1 MLNLIRNY
9 FARRRIKGMFGR
21 QVSRASVDRMVAS
34 GRKPVLDSSE
44 VELTPFFSSIH
55 SYVGL
60 AELMPLPLLGELLNA
75 YFDACVTAIQEQ
87 GGTIDK
93 FIGDAIVAMFGV
105 PLPTPDHAL
114 RACVAALR
122 CQTRVSELRER
133 LRQEGNRWPPLVQYL
148 RMRIGLHTGK
158 AIVGNLGTKTRFNFT
173 MMGDN
178 VNLAARMESG
188 AKSYGVWTLCTDA
201 TQRAC
206 EKADAGRIV
215 FRPLGPIM
223 VKGRTGLVEL
233 FEPVAFREDVSDQLR
248 ECISV
253 FEAGLGR
260 WRDRDWDGAIQHFEK
275 SARLERNQPGT
286 SPEIK
291 INPSTLYLN
300 MARSN
305 RANPKEG
312 PQFV

>member
-201 TQRAC
+201 T
-206 EKADAGRIV
+206 
-215 FRPLGPIM
+215 
-223 VKGRTGLVEL
+223 
-233 FEPVAFREDVSDQLR
+233 
-248 ECISV
+248 
-253 FEAGLGR
+253 
-260 WRDRDWDGAIQHFEK
+260 
-275 SARLERNQPGT
+275 
-286 SPEIK
+286 
-291 INPSTLYLN
+291 
-300 MARSN
+300 
-305 RANPKEG
+305 
-312 PQFV
+312 

>member
-1 MLNLIRNY
+1 MIDLIRSY
-9 FARRRIKGMFGR
+9 FARRRSKGMFGGY
-21 QVSRASVDRMVAS
+21 VSPGLVARMVAS
-34 GRKPVLDSSE
+34 GREPVFGSSDIE
-44 VELTPFFSSIH
+44 ITPFFSSIH

-60 AELMPLPLLGELLNA
+60 AEQLPLPLLGELMNA
-75 YFDACVTAIQEQ
+75 YFDACITEIQDQ
-87 GGTIDK
+87 GGTVDK
-93 FIGDAIVAMFGV
+93 FIGDAIVAMFGA
-105 PLPTPDHAL
+105 PLPMPDHAL

-133 LRQEGNRWPPLVQYL
+133 LRKEGSRWPPLVQQL

-158 AIVGNLGTKTRFNFT
+158 AIVGNLGTKTRFNYT

-206 EKADAGRIV
+206 ERADAGRIV

-223 VKGRTGLVEL
+223 VKGRTALVEL
-233 FEPVAFREDVSDQLR
+233 FEPVAFREDVSDRLR

-260 WRDRDWDGAIQHFEK
+260 WRGRDWDGAIQYFEK
-275 SARLERNQPGT
+275 SARLEPNQPGT

-291 INPSTLYLN
+291 INPSTLYLSL
-300 MARSN
+300 AQFY
-305 RANPKEG
+305 RANPG
-312 PQFV
+312 NVPQFG